1 MQEKNT
7 SKKKFL
13 IIGIIVILALIVG
26 GIVWAL
32 ISKDEI
38 PEIKAKDVA
47 RIYYDDFTENGEKE
61 LDIDQFLTYYNQI
74 HDVKNNKKGEGTT
87 SESRIVIELKNGKEI
102 GIYNQS
108 KKFEIN
114 FQDDE
119 GKNQQYWGMQEE
131 ILNMLK
137 YGAYEGEK

>member
-13 IIGIIVILALIVG
+13 IIGIIVILGLIVG

-47 RIYYDDFTENGEKE
+47 RIYYEDFTENGEKE

-74 HDVKNNKKGEGTT
+74 HDIKNNKTGEGTT
-87 SESRIVIELKNGKEI
+87 PESRIVIELKNGKEI
-102 GIYNQS
+102 GIYDQS

-114 FQDDE
+114 FQDDN
-119 GKNQQYWGMQEE
+119 GKTQQYWGMQEE
-131 ILNMLK
+131 IYNMLRH
-137 YGAYEGEK
+137 GAYEGEK